1 MIERQL
7 LRKIVRHSKFVGAMA
22 TGTCQPS
29 LAATIARPFASGID
43 KVAENKIAEWL
54 HNRGDESLDHG
65 KEIPKDRHK
74 TLAHSM
80 GLANDYV
87 HSKILADNNIRPESV
102 QRRMDLDKA
111 WDELATS
118 IRSRYDDLRRSHN
131 NMTKEEFV
139 ASASTQE
146 EYREAVAKLD
156 EMAKRV
162 NAAIL
167 EDSMRFNGR
176 SPVAHARRY
185 QLEERLMEAIGA
197 LDNDNDDA

>member
-1 MIERQL
+1 MGSI
-7 LRKIVRHSKFVGAMA
+7 A
-22 TGTCQPS
+22 TGTCKPS
-29 LAATIARPFASGID
+29 LTAAIVRPFASGID

-65 KEIPKDRHK
+65 REIPKDRHK

-118 IRSRYDDLRRSHN
+118 MRNRYADVRRSQTGAC
-131 NMTKEEFV
+131 MSKEDFV
-139 ASASTQE
+139 ASASIQE
-146 EYREAVAKLD
+146 EYREALAKLD

-185 QLEERLMEAIGA
+185 RLEERLMEAINA
-197 LDNDNDDA
+197 LDDDDA